1 MSFLLVLVG
10 LESRCFAMKYIE
22 VCFPK
27 NEVLPYV
34 LGELGYESFIED
46 GDKLLAYIQEKDFS
60 EEALNNLDFDGA
72 RNFTWK
78 LAEYKDW
85 NEEWERQ
92 GFEPIVI
99 NENLIIHDLIHP
111 LTDGRKYKYNIVID
125 AHLAFGTGTHDTTQM
140 MVEQM
145 IGNVSRI
152 QQSDCRVLDCGCGTG
167 ILSVVAARLG
177 ASEVVGYDID
187 EWSVENSIH
196 NARLNGVDN
205 CRFVQ
210 GDASVLGREICGGF
224 DIILANINRNIL
236 ISDVAMFQKMMN
248 AGCILFVSGFYCDDE
263 EIITREF
270 SRHNLMRTGQ
280 KMSRNNWQC
289 LGFRE
294 TPIIK

>member
-1 MSFLLVLVG
+1 
-10 LESRCFAMKYIE
+10 MKYIE

-27 NEVLPYV
+27 NDILPYV

-46 GDKLLAYIQEKDFS
+46 GDKLLAYIQEKDFN
-60 EEALNNLDFDGA
+60 EEVLHNSDFEDA

-78 LAEYKDW
+78 RAEYKDW
-85 NEEWERQ
+85 NEEWESQ

-99 NENLIIHDLIHP
+99 NKNLIIHDLIHP
-111 LTDGRKYKYNIVID
+111 LDLGTNYKYNIVID

-145 IGNVSRI
+145 MGNVVKI
-152 QQSDCRVLDCGCGTG
+152 QQTGCRVLDCGCGTG
-167 ILSVVAARLG
+167 ILSIVAAKLG

-196 NARLNGVDN
+196 NARLNNVGN

-210 GDASVLGREICGGF
+210 GNASVLGREICGGF

-236 ISDVAMFQKMMN
+236 ISDVVMFQKIMN
-248 AGCILFVSGFYCDDE
+248 AGCILFISGFYCSDE

-270 SRHNLMRTGQ
+270 GKHNLMLTEQ
-280 KMSRNNWQC
+280 KLSSNNWQC
-289 LGFRE
+289 LAFRE
-294 TPIIK
+294 KPLTK